1 MSGSNSVVE
10 CQLPK
15 LDVVGSNPISRSIF
29 MGLSTPSVYANACT
43 AYVGPR
49 PSNEP
54 SLEDYGLDL
63 ASNVNLPCF
72 GGDLDRL
79 SIFSTI

>member
-1 MSGSNSVVE
+1 
-10 CQLPK
+10 
-15 LDVVGSNPISRSIF
+15 

-54 SLEDYGLDL
+54 SLEDYALDL